1 MSFEENPLNLTI
13 TDHLAELRSRL
24 IKSLYAILLGMVVCY
39 NFSDRIFDIIRGPI
53 APYLPTGGLVFTAPT
68 DKFIAHL
75 KLSFFGGM
83 ILTCP
88 IWIYQIWCFISP
100 GLYKKDKSY
109 SLGFI
114 FAGSILFLLGVL
126 FAYFGVFPM
135 AFQFLMGFGG
145 ETDKP
150 MITIDQYLSFFITTT
165 LMFGL
170 AFEIPLVIVMLGLM
184 EIVSARF
191 LREKRR
197 YAIVGMSVLAAIITP
212 PDLLSMLLML
222 GPMVVLYEISIV
234 VVAIFERRRA
244 RALQEIN
251 RL

>member
-1 MSFEENPLNLTI
+1 MNSEETPLNLTL
-13 TDHLAELRSRL
+13 TEHLAELRSRL
-24 IKSLYAILLGMVVCY
+24 IKSAYAILLGMVICY
-39 NFSDRIFDIIRGPI
+39 NFSERIFDIIRGPI
-53 APYLPTGGLVFTAPT
+53 APYLPSGGLVFTAPA

-88 IWIYQIWCFISP
+88 VWIYQLWRFVAP
-100 GLYKKDKSY
+100 GLYTKERKY

-114 FAGSILFLLGVL
+114 FFGSLLFVLGVL

-135 AFQFLMGFGG
+135 AFKFLMGYGG
-145 ETDKP
+145 EVDKP

-170 AFEIPLVIVMLGLM
+170 AFELPLVIVILGLM
-184 EIVSARF
+184 ELVSAKF

-197 YAIVGMSVLAAIITP
+197 YAVMILTVLAAIITP
-212 PDLLSMLLML
+212 PDLLSMLMML
-222 GPMVVLYEISIV
+222 APMVLLYEIAALIV
-234 VVAIFERRRA
+234 YFFEKRRPK
-244 RALQEIN
+244 EN
-251 RL
+251 F